1 MIDDLYSQLNKHPN
15 IGIVCLYADYKDQSN
30 QTLDHILGSFLRQLL
45 TIAQDPIPDHVVEKL
60 YKIRHQG
67 KKVNTEDILA
77 LLKGQLDPLKRMFI
91 CIDAVDELEPKVRQQ
106 LFNVLKELAT
116 IRTNIRLFLTGR
128 GYVENEVQMHFN
140 IAQRFKVIIN
150 ASQQDI
156 QEFVLQ
162 EIKADHYL
170 NSEAM
175 DEGLEKDIVDT
186 ITRKSDGMWVMKS

>member
-15 IGIVCLYADYKDQSN
+15 IGIACLYADYKDQSN
-30 QTLDHILGSFLRQLL
+30 QTLDHVLGSFLRQLL
-45 TIAQDPIPDHVVEKL
+45 TIGQDPPDHVVEKL
-60 YKIRHQG
+60 NKIRHQG

-106 LFNVLKELAT
+106 LLNVLKELAT

-128 GYVENEVQMHFN
+128 GYVENEVQIHFN

>member
-15 IGIVCLYADYKDQSN
+15 IGIACLYADYKDQSN

-45 TIAQDPIPDHVVEKL
+45 TIAQDPPDHVVEKL
-60 YKIRHQG
+60 NKIRHQG

-91 CIDAVDELEPKVRQQ
+91 CIDAVDELEPKVRQK
-106 LFNVLKELAT
+106 LLNVLKELAT

-128 GYVENEVQMHFN
+128 GYVENEVQIHFN
-140 IAQRFKVIIN
+140 IAQKFKVIIN

-162 EIKADHYL
+162 EIKADL
-170 NSEAM
+170 NSGAM
-175 DEGLEKDIVDT
+175 DEVLEKDIVDT
-186 ITRKSDGMWVMKS
+186 ITKKSDGMWVMKP